1 MKKTDQP
8 LTTSSPGRTAEKDM
22 MGEVR
27 TIFDQA
33 LERVHKQAELDGQK
47 TSITPLG
54 KVVNALSLAGILMV
68 AGVLFYGFWQFPDA
82 PIRKTPQGYV
92 GKTGQPR
99 TESDYVHF
107 VWWERTLVVTFC
119 SALALGFTSML
130 TGKSE
135 ESKKDG

>member
-8 LTTSSPGRTAEKDM
+8 VTTASSARTPEKGM

-33 LERVHKQAELDGQK
+33 LERVHRQAALDRQRQP
-47 TSITPLG
+47 ITPLG
-54 KVVNALSLAGILMV
+54 KVVNALFLAGILT
-68 AGVLFYGFWQFPDA
+68 AIGVLFYGFWQFPDA

-99 TESDYVHF
+99 TESDYMHF

-130 TGKSE
+130 TGKAE
-135 ESKKDG
+135 KPKEDD

>member
-8 LTTSSPGRTAEKDM
+8 LTTSSPGRTAEKGM

-33 LERVHKQAELDGQK
+33 LERVRKQAELDGQK
-47 TSITPLG
+47 TSTTPLG

-119 SALALGFTSML
+119 SALVVGLTSML
-130 TGKSE
+130 TGNT
-135 ESKKDG
+135 KKPKE